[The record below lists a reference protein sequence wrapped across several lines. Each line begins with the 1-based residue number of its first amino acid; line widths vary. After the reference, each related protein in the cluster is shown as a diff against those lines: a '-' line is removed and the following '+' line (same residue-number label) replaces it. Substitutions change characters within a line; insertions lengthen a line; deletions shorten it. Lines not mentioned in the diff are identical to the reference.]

1 MTAAGSRAATGRR
14 RAIARALTALLPMAP
29 YADIEAI
36 REAALARKL
45 RELPPS
51 IAVWIAAVAHVRH
64 AHTQYDTL
72 LAEGYDRDSARHFV
86 VDEINAVLTRWRAT
100 RLLEAEDEESDG

>member
-1 MTAAGSRAATGRR
+1 MIARTGR
-14 RAIARALTALLPMAP
+14 AKALAKALTALLPQAP

-36 REAALARKL
+36 REIASARKM

-51 IAVWIAAVAHVRH
+51 IAVWIATVTHIRH
-64 AHTQYDTL
+64 MHTEYDTL
-72 LAEGYDRDSARHFV
+72 LTEGYDRDAARHFV

-100 RLLEAEDEESDG
+100 RLLDPDDDEAD

>member
-1 MTAAGSRAATGRR
+1 MKAATSRQ
-14 RAIARALTALLPMAP
+14 RAIAKALTALLPMAP

-36 REAALARKL
+36 REAALARKM

-51 IAVWIAAVAHVRH
+51 IAVWIATIAHVRH
-64 AHTQYDTL
+64 VHTPYDGL

-86 VDEINAVLTRWRAT
+86 VDDINRVLTRWRAK
-100 RLLEAEDEESDG
+100 RLLEAEDENGEW

>member
-1 MTAAGSRAATGRR
+1 MKAAGLKAATGRQ
-14 RAIARALTALLPMAP
+14 RAIAKALTALLPMAP
-29 YADIEAI
+29 YSDIEAI

-51 IAVWIAAVAHVRH
+51 IAVWIATVAHVRH

-72 LAEGYDRDSARHFV
+72 LEEGYDRDSARHFV
-86 VDEINAVLTRWRAT
+86 VDEINGVLTRWRAT
-100 RLLEAEDEESDG
+100 RLLEASDPDDE